1 MDNRGNP
8 HPLDIFVEDK
18 NIYILEAMVPLVPL
32 SYRKPLIMYIKY
44 KELMDILKNV
54 EKVSQTLGNVNGV
67 SSPDEI
73 LNYMSGYMPGNIMS
87 NINMLKTVMAISEMQ
102 SGSPTPDNETSG
114 DSLYDNILSIINQG
128 DNSSE

>member
-18 NIYILEAMVPLVPL
+18 NIYISEAMVPLVPL